1 MASSPKKQCSLDVNV
16 LLDLAE
22 GKPFARN
29 FFGVVRDCFCPLF
42 LSPTAFIEL
51 ELLAE
56 GHEPGTPFAKK
67 AIPMLQK
74 WGVTLFNIKPI
85 QHGYAAEFSRE
96 LIRSGFLPDGEFN
109 DGLILAETAC
119 MEIPILVTSDDH
131 LLGIEPKALLEKFKE
146 RSLHPAL
153 PIAPWKIARSVR

>member
-16 LLDLAE
+16 LLDFAE
-22 GKPFARN
+22 GKPFARD

-56 GHEPGTPFAKK
+56 GHEPGTPFAKV
-67 AIPMLQK
+67 AIPMLPK
-74 WGVTLFNIKPI
+74 WGVTLFNIKPVE
-85 QHGYAAEFSRE
+85 HGYAAEFSRD
-96 LIRSGFLPDGEFN
+96 LIRSGFLPEGEYN

-131 LLGIEPKALLEKFKE
+131 LPSIEQKALLAKFKE
-146 RSLHPAL
+146 RSLSPAL
-153 PIAPWKIARSVR
+153 PIAPWKIARAVR